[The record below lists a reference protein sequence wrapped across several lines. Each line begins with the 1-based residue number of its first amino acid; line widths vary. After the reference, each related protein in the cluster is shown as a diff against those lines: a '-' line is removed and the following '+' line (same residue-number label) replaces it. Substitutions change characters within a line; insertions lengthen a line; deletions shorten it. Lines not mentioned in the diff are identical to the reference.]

1 MITVVD
7 KGIISLKFKNVVS
20 LRAVFVYLFVFVK
33 KFSANCNHSL
43 ILLQVGFDGHYD
55 EIYRMCTSE
64 SSRPSLQK
72 KPQRKKTLPFHG
84 VLQHVKNV
92 DMMLECM
99 ECSMWRLLYSKK
111 KLSRHD
117 KKRLQDALDE
127 WEFTCGAPL
136 QDLELCG
143 PSSEVYMRDVLL

>member
-1 MITVVD
+1 
-7 KGIISLKFKNVVS
+7 
-20 LRAVFVYLFVFVK
+20 
-33 KFSANCNHSL
+33 
-43 ILLQVGFDGHYD
+43 LQPFPDPTPSGVDGHYLSFD
-55 EIYRMCTSE
+55 EIYGKCTSE